1 MARCKKIKHDKIRE
15 LKKLIVVGAWC
26 ALVVVIL
33 FFVLK
38 AAVRNS
44 MSRHRLNN
52 AMQLRDRLERVK
64 VPDDTDNQTI
74 AYTGFTVYYNNSHHV
89 PNCTVYELTKQEL
102 DGKVSRVGSFD
113 VDSTAPGCAR
123 PWDYTLSGYERGHM
137 VPAGDLK
144 WSERAMMQSFKMT
157 NVCPQAKALNEGGW
171 AKLEEKVREW
181 TARDSAVIVITGPIL
196 TPGMKTIGR
205 LHVAVPKHFFKIVL
219 APYSEPVKAIGFI
232 YPNHAS
238 NRPIK
243 EYAVPID
250 SIEHLTDMDFFD
262 ALPDEMEKDIE
273 SRVKL
278 NLWTK

>member
-181 TARDSAVIVITGPIL
+181 ATRDSAVIVITGPIL